1 MQQNLQLLYYVLY
14 NLLNQIFTT
23 SGSLTFIQL
32 KQIGI
37 PSQSR
42 MSVRNVFFFSKNTG
56 AAFTFSQAI
65 LGLSHILSDGKYYYA
80 VVYLEIV
87 YQANKIGA
95 TKRLYP
101 SESEGLSCML
111 CKLFP

>member
-1 MQQNLQLLYYVLY
+1 
-14 NLLNQIFTT
+14 
-23 SGSLTFIQL
+23 
-32 KQIGI
+32 
-37 PSQSR
+37 

-87 YQANKIGA
+87 YHANKIGFA
-95 TKRLYP
+95 VHMYLNFR
-101 SESEGLSCML
+101 EFLSADR
-111 CKLFP
+111 FQPRHS